1 MAASC
6 LAGERCGALSLWAP
20 AIVPGA
26 RVEFPAGRKLLHF
39 ELISAS
45 SKLLPFSRKK
55 NSMTCRFFT
64 ILLHIG
70 PQNSARH
77 LSTGLAHWGAGLRSG
92 SASKLSGLR
101 ERFITWRVRP
111 KLVSDRGPRPERER
125 ERRPWSRR
133 GGARCAL
140 CTRGH
145 LRRRAGSMRDSTP
158 FRRCSHVANTLHGRR
173 AHRRRRHRPQAALA
187 GRERPH

>member
-1 MAASC
+1 MFIADAY
-6 LAGERCGALSLWAP
+6 
-20 AIVPGA
+20 
-26 RVEFPAGRKLLHF
+26 
-39 ELISAS
+39 
-45 SKLLPFSRKK
+45 SKLWQRHAS
-55 NSMTCRFFT
+55 NA
-64 ILLHIG
+64 LLYGTGSLGGRLEIG
-70 PQNSARH
+70 ECIKVER
-77 LSTGLAHWGAGLRSG
+77 TE
-92 SASKLSGLR
+92 R
-101 ERFITWRVRP
+101 EVYYAWRVRP

-133 GGARCAL
+133 GGARCALL

-187 GRERPH
+187 GRERPHCVSARGAHPVSRSTRLCWPSSVGVCV